1 MSELIIHIGSHKT
14 GTSSIQQACLSAEEH
29 LMHHGVALLR
39 HGPAAN
45 ALVRVQ
51 GRRADFR
58 PFIATGLADD
68 LLRPRAPRNL
78 LSAECLFWLFE
89 PEQLA
94 PLADLAR
101 ARFETVSVIA
111 YLRRQDLLA
120 VSHRKQV
127 LHGAQ
132 AARFYGVRAT
142 PLPDNQPYLQRYFD
156 YATKLADLWGGAF
169 GIENVHPAVYEAG
182 RLRDGDVVEDFAARL
197 GLDLSMRTPG
207 RRNVALSGNRLLV
220 GLKLAELGAPAEL
233 RKRIFRHLPEEG
245 RFLPSRAEARAFLSA
260 FEASNDRLNRLFATS
275 ARPLRFDDSFDMYP
289 ETTNT
294 EWDNERA
301 EQLVDAVMR
310 GVCAHYR
317 KVEGPQKPLRGRA
330 VRRIASRISG
340 LIRGAR

>member
-1 MSELIIHIGSHKT
+1 MGELIIHIGSHKT
-14 GTSSIQQACLSAEEH
+14 GTTSIQHACLSVEEH

-39 HGPAAN
+39 HGLSAN
-45 ALVRVQ
+45 ALVRAQ
-51 GRRADFR
+51 GRRENFR
-58 PFIATGLADD
+58 PFIATDLADK
-68 LLRPRAPRNL
+68 LLRPRARRNL

-94 PLADLAR
+94 PLVDLAR

-127 LHGAQ
+127 MNGAQ

-142 PLPDNQPYLQRYFD
+142 PLPENLPYLQRYFD

-169 GIENVHPAVYEAG
+169 GIENVHPAIYEPD

-207 RRNVALSGNRLLV
+207 RRNVTLSGNRLLV

-233 RKRIFRHLPEEG
+233 RKRIFSRLPEEG
-245 RFLPSRAEARAFLSA
+245 RFLPSRAEAQAFLSA
-260 FEASNDRLNRLFATS
+260 FETSNDRLNRLFGTS
-275 ARPLRFDDSFDMYP
+275 ARPIGFDPSFDLYP
-289 ETTNT
+289 EATNAQ
-294 EWDNERA
+294 WDNERV
-301 EQLVDAVMR
+301 EQLVDALMR

-317 KVEGPQKPLRGRA
+317 KVEGPQKPSRGRA
-330 VRRIASRISG
+330 VRGIASRIAR